1 MIKFTHYISLFSFLI
16 LAISS
21 CNTEKKLSD
30 EYIISLELDGFEDS
44 TKFQF
49 LHLDKLEFTDSAYIK
64 NGKLQFKG
72 NTKEPFVARI
82 HTIDGKYLI
91 LWIDNNNIS
100 VKGTYSDFG
109 NSKIEGS
116 PLNTVMTKYRDQ
128 QSEMASRRDSIMQ
141 QMIQLMSFEGKEG
154 EAEAKKKFSEL
165 NGQVSKIDKQIYKI
179 RINSIISE
187 VPSYYTIKELFFLR
201 NDLSNDTLQL
211 LFARFPEPLKGTKEG
226 SVIKTYIDNKTI
238 NIGDQFVDIEGNDRD
253 GNARKLSDL
262 KGKYVLLDFWASWCG
277 PCRQENPHLVKVYKS
292 FKDKGFE
299 IYGFSI
305 DANRSAWLKAV
316 EKDSLLWTNV
326 QDANGSHST
335 MAAFYNVRA
344 IPASFLI
351 NPQGVVIAKN
361 VRGDDLERILNEE
374 FKTINY

>member
-21 CNTEKKLSD
+21 CNTKKKLTD

-64 NGKLQFKG
+64 NGKLQFNG